1 MSRPL
6 YQAKAEFF
14 KTLGHPA
21 RIRVLEL
28 LSEREHAVAEMLPEV
43 GIEAANLSQQLAVL
57 RRAGLVVTR
66 KEGSTVYY
74 SLTSPHVAELL
85 AVARQ
90 ILTGVLTGQI
100 ELLDDLREPAA
111 PSAGSRRP
119 RRTRSA

>member
-1 MSRPL
+1 VSRPL

-100 ELLDDLREPAA
+100 ELLDDLREPATSTGA
-111 PSAGSRRP
+111 RSSRG
-119 RRTRSA
+119 RR